1 MASQTGTLKFRQ
13 SDGTYTELYPKT
25 TIAQVDGLQTQL
37 DSINTSLQNKV
48 DYISKG
54 SLIID
59 SLGVSHSEFNFYYDW
74 DKKYRHSIYV
84 DSDYI
89 GFNLR
94 GKTSSESAT
103 SLFLR
108 KNILYLVDRTSS
120 DINWQVMATQNYV
133 DSQIVNTI

>member
-1 MASQTGTLKFRQ
+1 MFNKDLIFRVRI
-13 SDGTYTELYPKT
+13 KN
-25 TIAQVDGLQTQL
+25 
-37 DSINTSLQNKV
+37 INV